1 MLELDFVG
9 RKSIDANIYYI
20 EYRVMLHFCSSQ
32 DSSLVELSPITQMSR
47 VRFPAP
53 VNFLLKVRRTLGNA
67 RPCISKIALAVIS
80 TDLSTKYT
88 ITCRE
93 KTKSKN

>member
-9 RKSIDANIYYI
+9 CKSIDTNIYYI
-20 EYRVMLHFCSSQ
+20 EYRVMPQICSSQ
-32 DSSLVELSPITQMSR
+32 DSSLVELSTVMQTSR
-47 VRFPAP
+47 VRFPVPA
-53 VNFLLKVRRTLGNA
+53 NFLLKVRRTLGNA

>member
-20 EYRVMLHFCSSQ
+20 EYRVILHFCLSQ
-32 DSSLVELSPITQMSR
+32 DSSTVELSTITLTSR
-47 VRFPAP
+47 VQIPAP
-53 VNFLLKVRRTLGNA
+53 ANFLLKVRRTLGNA